1 MKAED
6 SKCKKTVALIQKKK
20 TNEVGDIIMSL
31 CYDNL
36 CKTSRRAYPNKH
48 TFPDD
53 MIHSVII
60 TGIVTLIQYI
70 TKKGNFD
77 CVDDNSPCAF
87 IATVARRQ
95 LNKHWEKEKKSPL
108 VAHSEKMPDESV
120 EPSGNEKIDAEI
132 ILAHASPKCK
142 QLITL
147 RIFEDLPFK
156 EIGEKLGITTEN
168 AKVQYHKCIKRLRD
182 SFNK

>member
-1 MKAED
+1 MEAED
-6 SKCKKTVALIQKKK
+6 DKCKKIVALIQKGK
-20 TNEVGDIIMSL
+20 TNDAADIIMSL

-36 CKTSRRAYPNKH
+36 CKTLRRAYPNKH
-48 TFPDD
+48 TFSDD
-53 MIHSVII
+53 VIHNAII

-70 TKKGNFD
+70 TKKENFD

-108 VAHSEKMPDESV
+108 VAHSEKTPDESV
-120 EPSGNEKIDAEI
+120 EPTENEKIDAEI
-132 ILAHASPKCK
+132 ILTHASPKCK

-156 EIGEKLGITTEN
+156 EIGEKIGITTEN
-168 AKVQYHKCIKRLRD
+168 AKVQYHKCIKGLRA